1 VPFHRSGLFSLT
13 LLGGLLVEFTAPQ
26 LGEDARLFTGTLEA
40 TQGGVKILILTNT
53 NAGHS
58 NLNWWHDRRHSA
70 TGGRILKCAPV
81 KGKNMRVLG
90 IESSCDETAVAV
102 YDGQAGLLSHRL
114 FSQVAMHQAYGGVV
128 PELAS
133 RDHVRRLLPLVRE
146 ALADAQ
152 SGQESI
158 DGVAYTAGPGLI
170 GALLVGAGFATS
182 LGHAW
187 GKPAMGIHHLEGHL
201 LAPLLEP
208 RPPAFPFLAL
218 LVSGGHTQLM
228 DVAGLGEYRILGE
241 TLDDAAGEAF
251 DKTAKLLGLPYPGGA
266 ALAALAESGRSGEF
280 LFPRPMLDRPGLDFS
295 FSGLKTAALVA
306 LRGRDM
312 GGAVRADVA
321 RGFEEAVVETLAEKC
336 RRALVQTGHRRL
348 VIAGGVG
355 ANVRLR
361 ERLAAVVEVLGGELY
376 FPRTEFCTDNGAM
389 IALAGCLRMAAGM
402 FSGLGMSARANWELG
417 SLGV

>member
-1 VPFHRSGLFSLT
+1 
-13 LLGGLLVEFTAPQ
+13 
-26 LGEDARLFTGTLEA
+26 
-40 TQGGVKILILTNT
+40 
-53 NAGHS
+53 
-58 NLNWWHDRRHSA
+58 
-70 TGGRILKCAPV
+70 
-81 KGKNMRVLG
+81 MRVIG

-102 YDGQAGLLSHRL
+102 YDAHAGLLSHCL
-114 FSQVAMHQAYGGVV
+114 YSQVAMHQAYGGVV

-146 ALADAQ
+146 ALAEAQ
-152 SGQESI
+152 SGRDSV

-170 GALLVGAGFATS
+170 GALLVGAGFASS
-182 LGHAW
+182 LGYAW
-187 GKPAMGIHHLEGHL
+187 GKPVVGIHHLEGHL

-208 RPPAFPFLAL
+208 DPPAFPFLAL
-218 LVSGGHTQLM
+218 LVSGGHTQLV

-266 ALAALAESGRSGEF
+266 ALAKLAETGRSDRF
-280 LFPRPMLDRPGLDFS
+280 VFPRPMLDRPGLDFS

-306 LRGRDM
+306 LRGRVLDD
-312 GGAVRADVA
+312 AIRADVA
-321 RGFEEAVVETLAEKC
+321 RGFQEAVVETLAEKC
-336 RRALVQTGHRRL
+336 RRALELTGHRRL

-361 ERLAAVVEVLGGELY
+361 ERVARGAQKAGAGLY

-389 IALAGCLRMAAGM
+389 IALAGCMRVAAGLQA
-402 FSGLGMSARANWELG
+402 GGGIAARANWELG
-417 SLGV
+417 EAGATGDMTL